1 MTDTKVLLLHFLLY
15 FVLYGVFEFVVLGGE
30 LGVADEYVEG
40 DDESA
45 EEVQCEVCHRVAEC
59 FVPLQGYVLVGID
72 GARSGLHE
80 LLCVGVEEVIVGVFA
95 YLPQRTRAE
104 CEHQEIESQKV
115 FVAEHYLVLIRHHYV
130 RQPKGNERQDHARH
144 EVQQRVPPRI
154 PTVEV
159 ESVAEYECGKGKHRD
174 GDHKNQR
181 DIEQEPLAEQDR
193 RREECEHQYILQA
206 AEEDSLQRNV
216 RLEEQIDDVGK
227 ADDNGEDK
235 NGGI

>member
-1 MTDTKVLLLHFLLY
+1 MTDTKVLLFDFFLY
-15 FVLYGVFEFVVLGGE
+15 FVFYGVFEFVVLGGE

-45 EEVQCEVCHRVAEC
+45 EEVQCEVGHRVTEC
-59 FVPLQGYVLVGID
+59 LVPLQGYVLVRVN

-80 LLCVGVEEVIVGVFA
+80 LLCVGVEDVIVGVFA
-95 YLPQRTRAE
+95 YLPQRTRRQ
-104 CEHQEIESQKV
+104 CEHQQIEGEKIL
-115 FVAEHYLVLIRHHYV
+115 VAEYNQIRIRHH
-130 RQPKGNERQDHARH
+130 RIDHPEGNERQDHARH

-154 PTVEV
+154 TTVEV
-159 ESVAEYECGKGKHRD
+159 KPVAEYERGKGKHRD
-174 GDHKNQR
+174 GDHQYQR
-181 DIEQEPLAEQDR
+181 NVEQEPLTEQDR
-193 RREECEHQYILQA
+193 CRQECQHQYILQA
-206 AEEDSLQRNV
+206 AEEDSLQGNV